1 MTEDGRSRSSLS
13 EASDSADSSR
23 SASWYAAVESSR
35 KHTEDFVKQHFSTPT
50 ADAYQC
56 KLITKHEDII
66 DKNQRYAQNCRA
78 AITALRKQGNNDA
91 VIESRLHEFKNYEE
105 KILNSEAMLK
115 ETGPCP
121 IASCE
126 RHHAVNNEVEM
137 VDAVRSVG
145 ITSDHSAQSQFSD
158 FSPFSSPAKIQ
169 DNFNFI
175 PVPLRKAA
183 KIRSLDPTPTISTEN
198 KFAKLSE
205 TDNLSEME
213 NLNPNEPTKTHVPSI
228 NLKLSDD
235 YNLTLQEI
243 CRRFPKTDNKYSR
256 GFIQITPNSLEERLK
271 IIEFLNQSGKEYILS
286 ESPENRPVKIV
297 IKGLP
302 TTHNKELIIKELEE
316 KQYKIDECATKKITF
331 YCLDQEIKA
340 PDSCQISQ
348 ISFYADSCSLI
359 YKENAVHSIENEKC
373 PLISLLLQRDYSI
386 ENCHM
391 NETSGFCL
399 HRANFRNYSS
409 KDMPPCEIQN
419 CKELQ
424 MICSNKDPSSYCL
437 KNRSFWILIYGIFVV
452 LYNTSR
458 STVFT
463 FFDVN
468 TMDLCN

>member
-1 MTEDGRSRSSLS
+1 MASLMADTFLSRDMTDDGRSRSSLS

-91 VIESRLHEFKNYEE
+91 IIESRLHELKNYEE

-121 IASCE
+121 ISSCE

-145 ITSDHSAQSQFSD
+145 ITSDHPAQSQFSD
-158 FSPFSSPAKIQ
+158 FSPFSSPAKIH

-183 KIRSLDPTPTISTEN
+183 KMRCLDPIPIISTEN

-205 TDNLSEME
+205 TDNFSENE
-213 NLNPNEPTKTHVPSI
+213 NLTSKEPIKTHVPSI

-243 CRRFPKTDNKYSR
+243 CRQFPKTDNKYSR
-256 GFIQITPNSLEERLK
+256 GFIQITPNSVEERLK

-286 ESPENRPVKIV
+286 ESPENRPDKIV

-302 TTHNKELIIKELEE
+302 TTHNKEFIIKELEE
-316 KQYKIDECATKKITF
+316 KQFKVIRINQ
-331 YCLDQEIKA
+331 L
-340 PDSCQISQ
+340 
-348 ISFYADSCSLI
+348 
-359 YKENAVHSIENEKC
+359 
-373 PLISLLLQRDYSI
+373 R
-386 ENCHM
+386 
-391 NETSGFCL
+391 
-399 HRANFRNYSS
+399 NFRLKSFHPIFLVEISKSLKVNELFQITRFNNFTVEIEKYKQKRKATMCFNYSEFYHS
-409 KDMPPCEIQN
+409 ARN
-419 CKELQ
+419 CKCKPRCIKCGE
-424 MICSNKDPSSYCL
+424 PHET
-437 KNRSFWILIYGIFVV
+437 RSCPIKEK
-452 LYNTSR
+452 SR
-458 STVFT
+458 KSH
-463 FFDVN
+463 
-468 TMDLCN
+468 LH